1 MKTNKS
7 KKYEKGS
14 KKVGDFNTLMSF
26 ILYMSDIMNHEHRM
40 KNIHLT
46 GNVNI
51 INVSMSGRYFNQSA
65 SNVNDELDEVM
76 VGVLVS
82 QN

>member
-14 KKVGDFNTLMSF
+14 QKVGDFNTLMSF

-40 KNIHLT
+40 KNIIAITHT
-46 GNVNI
+46 P
-51 INVSMSGRYFNQSA
+51 
-65 SNVNDELDEVM
+65 DWKC
-76 VGVLVS
+76 
-82 QN
+82 